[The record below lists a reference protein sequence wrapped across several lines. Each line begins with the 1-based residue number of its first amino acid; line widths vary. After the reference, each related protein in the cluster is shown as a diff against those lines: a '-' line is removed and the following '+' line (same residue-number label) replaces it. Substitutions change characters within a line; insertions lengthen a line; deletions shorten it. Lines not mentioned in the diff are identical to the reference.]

1 MERIRLSNQTF
12 EGSNNAYLFADGP
25 ETVLVDTG
33 DRVPDT
39 RAQLKSKLADHGV
52 GFPDIDRIFLTHWHG
67 DHRGLAGHIQQ
78 ESDAAVYVHEADAP
92 LVAGDPDAWEAMVDR
107 QQQYF
112 EQWGMPDEKREE
124 VTAILDSVAWRENPP
139 SVTTIADG
147 DKFVINGT
155 TFRTVHAPGHTAGL
169 CMFETTVD
177 GENAVLTGDAL
188 LPKYTPNV
196 GGADIRVD
204 RPLPAYLQTLQAIA
218 DADYDRA
225 WPGHR
230 DPIDDPTARADHIVN
245 HHEHRTWRVLSVLEE
260 HGPCDAW
267 TVSDHLFGNLEH
279 IHILH
284 GPGEAFAHLSH
295 LEEEELIERV
305 DDQYDLAAG
314 TGGRLDAIDD
324 ERFPLV
330 E

>member
-1 MERIRLSNQTF
+1 MERILLSNQTF

-39 RAQLKSKLADHGV
+39 KAQLESKLAEYGV
-52 GFPDIDRIFLTHWHG
+52 GFADVDRVFLTHWHG
-67 DHRGLAGHIQQ
+67 DHRGLAGHIQG
-78 ESDAAVYVHEADAP
+78 ESDATVHVHEADAP
-92 LVAGDPDAWEAMVDR
+92 LVAGDPDAWEGLVDR
-107 QQQYF
+107 QQRYF
-112 EQWGMPDEKREE
+112 EQWGMPAEKREE
-124 VTAILDSVAWRENPP
+124 VTAVLDSVAWRENPP

-147 DKFVINGT
+147 DEFTVNGN

-169 CMFETTVD
+169 CMFETRVD
-177 GENAVLTGDAL
+177 GEDTVLTGDAL

-196 GGADIRVD
+196 GGADIRLD
-204 RPLPAYLQTLQAIA
+204 RPLPAYLRTLQTIV

-230 DPIDDPTARADHIVN
+230 DPIDDPTGRAEQIVD
-245 HHEHRTWRVLSVLEE
+245 HHEHRTWRVLSVLSE

-267 TVSDHLFGNLEH
+267 TVSDHLFGELQH

-295 LEEEELIERV
+295 LENEGLVEQEGT
-305 DDQYDLAAG
+305 QYDLTAG
-314 TGGRLDAIDD
+314 TGDRLDGIDD
-324 ERFPLV
+324 DQFPLV